1 MFRGAVLC
9 GLVGFAAAACGGAGA
24 AEQLLEPSQPR
35 LEAQEASYEEIEGAD
50 TPVSGILDR
59 RRLVIINAETWATFW
74 AELHANIS
82 PVPDP
87 PSIDFES
94 DEIIAATMGQRSTGG
109 YTIRIEGI
117 SRRGDDL
124 EVVIVETSPGR
135 GCLTTQALTSPAT
148 AVSVVRPPG
157 VVEFVEETETQ
168 GCS

>member
-1 MFRGAVLC
+1 
-9 GLVGFAAAACGGAGA
+9 
-24 AEQLLEPSQPR
+24 
-35 LEAQEASYEEIEGAD
+35 
-50 TPVSGILDR
+50 
-59 RRLVIINAETWATFW
+59 
-74 AELHANIS
+74 
-82 PVPDP
+82 VPDP

-109 YTIRIEGI
+109 YAIRIEEI

-148 AVSVVRPPG
+148 AVSVARPPG
-157 VVEFVEETETQ
+157 VVEFVEETETR